1 MKKILFFAFALV
13 AGALAFT
20 SCDPN
25 EKGNT
30 PDNPQEQEIK
40 PAELIGS
47 MWRADSVF
55 IGGEKSPGPHF
66 IVDVI
71 SMEKAILNGDTVSYR
86 FEDKHLII
94 ESREMDVEV
103 TEYTG
108 NTAKL
113 KITKDGIE
121 MYVSKLP
128 EWDMENMVLEPKSSD
143 FVGTWK
149 LAYYTMTAASLEGI
163 WNTMGTNPG
172 VETWELRE
180 DGTATYHS
188 TFFDETVNG
197 TWSYEYGMIM
207 VKNPAQSHLRDED
220 DRITVQPLTKNWMG
234 FVRGED
240 YGGGSVTYYQWYFAR
255 VK

>member
-1 MKKILFFAFALV
+1 MKKILFFAIALV
-13 AGALAFT
+13 ASALTFT
-20 SCDPN
+20 ACNGNDPV
-25 EKGNT
+25 
-30 PDNPQEQEIK
+30 NPSEQELK
-40 PAELIGS
+40 PAELVNT

-55 IGGEKSPGPHF
+55 ISGEKSPGPHF

-71 SMEKAILNGDTVSYR
+71 AADKAILNGDTVSYR

-94 ESREMDVEV
+94 ESRKMDVEV
-103 TEYTG
+103 TAYTG

-113 KITKDGIE
+113 KITGDNIE

-128 EWDMENMVLEPKSSD
+128 EWDMESLILEPKTED

-172 VETWELRE
+172 VETWELRA

-188 TFFDETVNG
+188 TFTDETKNG
-197 TWSYEYGMIM
+197 TWSWDFGLLM
-207 VKNPAQSHLRDED
+207 VNNPAQSHLRDEN

-234 FVRGED
+234 FVRGD
-240 YGGGSVTYYQWYFAR
+240 GNTTYQWFFVR

>member
-1 MKKILFFAFALV
+1 MKKIILRTLYIV
-13 AGALAFT
+13 PLYIVLTFT
-20 SCDPN
+20 ACNGNDPV
-25 EKGNT
+25 
-30 PDNPQEQEIK
+30 NPSEQELK
-40 PAELIGS
+40 PAELVNT

-55 IGGEKSPGPHF
+55 INGEKSPGPHF

-71 SMEKAILNGDTVSYR
+71 AADKAILNGDTVSYR

-94 ESREMDVEV
+94 ESRKMDVEV
-103 TEYTG
+103 TAYTG

-113 KITKDGIE
+113 KITGDNIE

-128 EWDMENMVLEPKSSD
+128 ALDYDAQILEPKTED

-172 VETWELRE
+172 VETWELRA

-188 TFFDETVNG
+188 TFTDETKNG
-197 TWSYEYGMIM
+197 TWSWDFGLLM
-207 VKNPAQSHLRDED
+207 VNNPAQSHLRDEN

-234 FVRGED
+234 FVRGD
-240 YGGGSVTYYQWYFAR
+240 GNTTYQWFFVR

>member
-1 MKKILFFAFALV
+1 MKKIIFRTLYIVPLYIALT
-13 AGALAFT
+13 FT
-20 SCDPN
+20 ACNGNDPV
-25 EKGNT
+25 
-30 PDNPQEQEIK
+30 NPSEQELK
-40 PAELIGS
+40 PADLVQT

-55 IGGEKSPGPHF
+55 ISGKVSPGPHF

-71 SMEKAILNGDTVSYR
+71 AADKAVLNGDTVTYR

-94 ESREMDVEV
+94 ESRKMDVEV
-103 TEYTG
+103 TAYTG

-113 KITKDGIE
+113 KITGDNIE

-128 EWDMENMVLEPKSSD
+128 AFDYDAQILEPKTED

-172 VETWELRE
+172 VETWELRA

-188 TFFDETVNG
+188 TFFNETENG

-207 VKNPAQSHLRDED
+207 VKNPAESHLRDEN

-234 FVRGED
+234 FVRGD
-240 YGGGSVTYYQWYFAR
+240 GNTTYQWFFVR

>member
-13 AGALAFT
+13 ASALALT
-20 SCDPN
+20 SCNGNNPDDPK
-25 EKGNT
+25 EK
-30 PDNPQEQEIK
+30 PLNPADLVK
-40 PAELIGS
+40 T

-55 IGGEKSPGPHF
+55 ISGEKSPGPHF

-71 SMEKAILNGDTVSYR
+71 AADKAVLNGDTVSYR

-103 TEYTG
+103 TAYTG

-128 EWDMENMVLEPKSSD
+128 EWDMENMVLEPKSAD

-172 VETWELRE
+172 VETWELRA

-197 TWSYEYGMIM
+197 TWSFEYGMIM
-207 VKNPAQSHLRDED
+207 VKNPAESLLSDEN

-240 YGGGSVTYYQWYFAR
+240 YGGSVTYYQWYFVR

>member
-108 NTAKL
+108 
-113 KITKDGIE
+113 
-121 MYVSKLP
+121 S
-128 EWDMENMVLEPKSSD
+128 
-143 FVGTWK
+143 
-149 LAYYTMTAASLEGI
+149 
-163 WNTMGTNPG
+163 
-172 VETWELRE
+172 
-180 DGTATYHS
+180 
-188 TFFDETVNG
+188 
-197 TWSYEYGMIM
+197 
-207 VKNPAQSHLRDED
+207 
-220 DRITVQPLTKNWMG
+220 
-234 FVRGED
+234 
-240 YGGGSVTYYQWYFAR
+240 
-255 VK
+255 

>member
-1 MKKILFFAFALV
+1 MKKIIFRTLYIVPLYIALT
-13 AGALAFT
+13 FT
-20 SCDPN
+20 ACNGNDPV
-25 EKGNT
+25 
-30 PDNPQEQEIK
+30 NPSEQELK
-40 PAELIGS
+40 PADLVKT

-55 IGGEKSPGPHF
+55 ISGKVSPGPHF

-71 SMEKAILNGDTVSYR
+71 AADKAVLNGDTVSYR

-94 ESREMDVEV
+94 ESRKMDVEV
-103 TEYTG
+103 TAYTG

-113 KITKDGIE
+113 KITGDNTE

-128 EWDMENMVLEPKSSD
+128 EWDMESLILEPKTED

-172 VETWELRE
+172 VETWELRA

-188 TFFDETVNG
+188 TFFNETENG
-197 TWSYEYGMIM
+197 TWSFEYGMIM
-207 VKNPAQSHLRDED
+207 VKNPAQSHLRDEN
-220 DRITVQPLTKNWMG
+220 DRITVQPLTKKWMG
-234 FVRGED
+234 FVRGD
-240 YGGGSVTYYQWYFAR
+240 GNTTYQWFFVR